1 MSVVEEFGE
10 ILRQLPTLKAPGV
23 SGTRIK
29 KLTDLA
35 VQNVTQESILIDEL
49 YSCCKATPSSHKL
62 GALYVV
68 DSIVR
73 IYMDEAIKKNQ
84 TVDALAPEG
93 TFAAGVYKISGL
105 VESLIDDSM
114 ELLVNPS
121 TDAKIGKLVDIWER
135 AQTFS
140 PDIIS
145 SIRRKHFKSLTP
157 PGSPG
162 GTKNVANAAP
172 VMPASDS
179 GSILLAL
186 ASLAQKSD
194 SNSAGAPPPPPPS
207 GATAPGAAAPALS
220 ATNILSQLSA
230 LAGNPPPPPSSA
242 GNAPPANKDH
252 ILDMLS
258 QMQNKS
264 STSTPPTQNAE
275 MVDGNLSGPGY
286 QNNRYQNNGYNNNN
300 NFNNHNNNGYLN
312 NNDYNN
318 NGYNRGPSSAF
329 GNNNGYGNNGGYN
342 NNNNGYNQNN
352 NNNGGGYGR
361 MNNNFNQDY
370 NAQNYNNN
378 GQNFNNGGMYDRRDD
393 RRGRDN
399 NEYSRRTRSRSPTGR
414 FDRQDDGVY
423 QQRRGPP
430 PGQFTQEGETNVP
443 GAPHYRPR
451 NLGFDNTMPQGSFKV
466 MSRTL
471 FIGGMPR
478 GMDEK
483 ALASHLRPYAEV
495 QSIIMNMERKHAF
508 VKVFSR
514 KEAEAVI
521 QSFNKDGALPLRTRW
536 GVGFGPRDC
545 CNYQHGISIIPIERL
560 TEADKQWVVRAQWG
574 GTGGE
579 PLVSGMVVDEPDI
592 EIGTGISSKA
602 MSKKMPTNSTR
613 NGPKSNRPGEA
624 DELYAKT
631 SSMGGQQEYMAYA
644 QGANPLSGLFN
655 NQPPQDQGYPP
666 QGQNNQ
672 QGYQGGYNNGGL
684 ASQLQ
689 SFYQNNQQ

>member
-1 MSVVEEFGE
+1 MSVVEQFSE
-10 ILRQLPTLKAPGV
+10 ILKQLPSLKAPGV

-35 VQNVTQESILIDEL
+35 VQNVSEESKLIDEL
-49 YSCCKATPSSHKL
+49 YACCKATPSSHKL

-73 IYMDEAIKKNQ
+73 IYMEEAKKKNQ
-84 TVDALAPEG
+84 FIDSLAPEG
-93 TFAAGVYKISGL
+93 TYAAGVFRISEL
-105 VESLIDDSM
+105 VESLIGDAL
-114 ELLVNPS
+114 ELLINPS

-140 PDIIS
+140 PDCIAR
-145 SIRRKHFKSLTP
+145 IRSKHFKSLTP
-157 PGSPG
+157 PGSPRSG
-162 GTKNVANAAP
+162 NSVAP
-172 VMPASDS
+172 TEVPKPATDS

-186 ASLAQKSD
+186 ASLAQKNDANTTPPSSD
-194 SNSAGAPPPPPPS
+194 SPI
-207 GATAPGAAAPALS
+207 TQIAAPAL
-220 ATNILSQLSA
+220 NILSQLSA
-230 LAGNPPPPPSSA
+230 LASGSQPPPPPPAA
-242 GNAPPANKDH
+242 GSVPGQPASKEH

-264 STSTPPTQNAE
+264 STSTPPAQNVE
-275 MVDGNLSGPGY
+275 MSNAGLGSQYHGNGG
-286 QNNRYQNNGYNNNN
+286 NNQYGNGNGNGYNNSQNN
-300 NFNNHNNNGYLN
+300 SYGRMNQQYGGQNYGNQGYGGPQTYGN
-312 NNDYNN
+312 QGNQGYSNQNYGGPNYNN
-318 NGYNRGPSSAF
+318 NNPNMGNSNGPHYEDQ
-329 GNNNGYGNNGGYN
+329 GYGNN
-342 NNNNGYNQNN
+342 
-352 NNNGGGYGR
+352 
-361 MNNNFNQDY
+361 MNNQG
-370 NAQNYNNN
+370 NY
-378 GQNFNNGGMYDRRDD
+378 YDRRGDD
-393 RRGRDN
+393 RRGRGENDF
-399 NEYSRRTRSRSPTGR
+399 SRRNRSRSPTGR
-414 FDRQDDGVY
+414 YDRQDDGNF
-423 QQRRGPP
+423 QQKRGPA
-430 PGQFTQEGETNVP
+430 PGQFTQEGEMNVP

-478 GMDEK
+478 GMDER

-495 QSIIMNMERKHAF
+495 QSVIMNVERKHAF

-545 CNYQHGISIIPIERL
+545 CNYQHGISIIPIQRL
-560 TEADKQWVVRAQWG
+560 TEADKQWVVKAQWG

-631 SSMGGQQEYMAYA
+631 SSMGGQQEYMSYS

-655 NQPPQDQGYPP
+655 NQPPQNQSYGQGPGP
-666 QGQNNQ
+666 LPN
-672 QGYQGGYNNGGL
+672 QGYQGYGNNGL
-684 ASQLQ
+684 SSQLQ
-689 SFYQNNQQ
+689 NFYQGNQ